1 MCFAFQT
8 TSPRTPPNLMPPD
21 LMPLQDRIRRE
32 AAKKIESRIT
42 KTTIFGLPDGFFPH
56 HGCSGIGSVTS
67 RNTQIDFTI
76 ACCEQIVALSH
87 LHHFLWENHFV
98 FVAKKIDWCTP
109 CQNQGFGKSCSEPAK
124 TAGKHTLSTP
134 EPPQVLRTA
143 AGDSRMAK
151 PAPSVR
157 YR

>member
-8 TSPRTPPNLMPPD
+8 TSPPDSAEPNAPRPNAPPGSDSPRSGEKN
-21 LMPLQDRIRRE
+21 
-32 AAKKIESRIT
+32 ESRIT

-87 LHHFLWENHFV
+87 LHHCLWSATENPFV
-98 FVAKKIDWCTP
+98 FVAKKIDWWSGELDTMEHHRNVP
-109 CQNQGFGKSCSEPAK
+109 GNPRESGIRPIRVGAS
-124 TAGKHTLSTP
+124 G
-134 EPPQVLRTA
+134 
-143 AGDSRMAK
+143 
-151 PAPSVR
+151 
-157 YR
+157 Y